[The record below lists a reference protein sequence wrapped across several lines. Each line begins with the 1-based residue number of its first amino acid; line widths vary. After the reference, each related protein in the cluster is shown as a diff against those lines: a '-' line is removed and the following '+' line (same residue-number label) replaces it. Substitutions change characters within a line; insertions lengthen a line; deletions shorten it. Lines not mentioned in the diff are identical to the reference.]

1 MPRKCL
7 KEVRSEQILAA
18 YATCITRY
26 GLEGATQE
34 RIVEQ
39 AGIKRSIFLH
49 YLGNQEEI
57 IDALIEYV
65 GKDLKTQ
72 TEELV
77 SALPHN
83 QRHLWC

>member
-34 RIVEQ
+34 RIAEQ
-39 AGIKRSIFLH
+39 AVLSCTNTIGSP
-49 YLGNQEEI
+49 
-57 IDALIEYV
+57 APA
-65 GKDLKTQ
+65 
-72 TEELV
+72 
-77 SALPHN
+77 SM
-83 QRHLWC
+83 